1 MLKLIIGN
9 KKYSSWSLRP
19 WLALTHAGIQFEEQ
33 VIALDQPDTD
43 ANIRKYSPSGKVPCL
58 IDGAVTVWD
67 SLAIV
72 EYVNEKHPE
81 KQLWP
86 KDASARAVARSVSA
100 EMHSGFSA
108 LRNEHP
114 MKIIESL
121 PTPQRSPETVKD
133 VQRIQQLWRECR
145 QKFGAGGPFL
155 FGAFSIAD
163 AFYAPV
169 VSRFRTY
176 GVPMEGAVKEYADAI
191 WALPAM
197 QKWVGGA
204 QAETLRVPRNE

>member
-121 PTPQRSPETVKD
+121 PTAQRSPETVKD

>member
-58 IDGAVTVWD
+58 IDGAITVWD

-197 QKWVGGA
+197 QKWVAGA